1 MSEQWQSYK
10 TVFNLPVR
18 IYLFILQKILLMLHS
33 FRMTTG
39 NRTTGVYGNSEA
51 QMFYKNIS
59 ISYNY
64 ISLSSGLFHTVWHL
78 TIVFGPLSVPTLL
91 SLARRLGKSL
101 INICCPSPFSHC
113 GLDQQQTPPVY
124 VLVFQTC
131 LSLGRGLRLCYS
143 SHRRCPDE
151 PSEELWRTP
160 SGMQLQCTHHQN

>member
-1 MSEQWQSYK
+1 MNSDSHTKQFLFTSK
-10 TVFNLPVR
+10 N
-18 IYLFILQKILLMLHS
+18 LFIHTTKILLMLHS

-39 NRTTGVYGNSEA
+39 PGTGLRLMHVVYGNSEA

-78 TIVFGPLSVPTLL
+78 TIVFGPRSVPTLL
-91 SLARRLGKSL
+91 SLARRLGNSL

-131 LSLGRGLRLCYS
+131 LSSGRGLRLCYS

-151 PSEELWRTP
+151 PSEEL
-160 SGMQLQCTHHQN
+160 